1 MKGLNDTQ
9 MKKLAADAD
18 EAKKNGKSVKEVFA
32 KTAKE
37 NNMASGSVRNIY
49 YASVKRAE
57 TDPFFADKIFAG
69 VKPEVAKII
78 EFDKAEARLI
88 MKKILS
94 AATDGKS
101 VRRAIAEMSSDPKTA
116 LRYQNKYR
124 SMLSRD
130 RTTVEE
136 VIGEIK
142 REKGR
147 CFDPYRRPNEDELIL
162 RLKREINS
170 LYDKISDDLRKE
182 NALLKARVTSLEKE
196 NSRLKYEKSENSITK
211 EYFENVTTTD
221 KRRRVEFHK

>member
-1 MKGLNDTQ
+1 MKGLDDAQ

-37 NNMASGSVRNIY
+37 NNMASGSVRNLY

-57 TDPFFADKIFAG
+57 TDPFYAEKIFAG
-69 VKPEVAKII
+69 VKPDVAKII

-101 VRRAIAEMSSDPKTA
+101 IRRAISELSPDPKTA

-130 RTTVEE
+130 RAAVEE
-136 VIGEIK
+136 TIAEIK

-147 CFDPYRRPNEDELIL
+147 CFDPYRRPSEDELIL

-182 NALLKARVTSLEKE
+182 NTILKAKIASLEKE
-196 NSRLKYEKSENSITK
+196 NTRLKYEKSGNSITK
-211 EYFENVTTTD
+211 EYFENVATTD
-221 KRRRVEFHK
+221 KRRRIEFHK